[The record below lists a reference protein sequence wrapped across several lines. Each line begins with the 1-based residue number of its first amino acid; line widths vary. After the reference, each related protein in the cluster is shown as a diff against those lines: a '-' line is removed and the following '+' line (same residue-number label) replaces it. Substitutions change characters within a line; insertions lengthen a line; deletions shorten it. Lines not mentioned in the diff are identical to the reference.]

1 MGQEQQ
7 RKPVTDWATDYD
19 VFDPAFVEDPYPA
32 WQELRGRCPVAHTE
46 RIGGSWMPTTMEDI
60 RAVAKDVVH
69 FSSREVGVVPPQIE
83 GEPEDYDRIP
93 APPIQVDPPVH
104 TWSRRLIL
112 PAFSPQA
119 VAEYEPYTR
128 DLCRSLIANFE
139 HQSHADAAQDY
150 AQQIPVNIIARLL
163 GIPADMK
170 DTFTG
175 WVRDL
180 LEFAGEDPARAQQAR
195 REIFSFLDTQIEDR
209 LRNPGDDMISQL
221 TAAEVEG
228 EPVARKVVLGIC
240 GLLLIAG
247 IDTTWSGIGSS
258 LWHLA
263 THPEDRRRLAAEPDL
278 IPTAIEELLRA
289 YSPVTMARV
298 VTKDVEFKG
307 CPMKE
312 GDKVLLPFPAAN
324 RDPEAFENADRVIID
339 RQRNRH
345 VAFGVGLHR
354 CAGSNLARMELR
366 VAVEEWMKAIPEF
379 ELDTTKKTTWAGG
392 QVRGPRRIPILFAG
406 VDQGAEA

>member
-1 MGQEQQ
+1 MGQEKQ

-19 VFDPAFVEDPYPA
+19 VFDPAFVEDPYPI
-32 WQELRGRCPVAHTE
+32 WRELRGRCPVPHTE
-46 RIGGSWMPTTMEDI
+46 RIGGSWMPTRMEDI
-60 RAVAKDVVH
+60 RAVAKDVEH

-128 DLCRSLIANFE
+128 DLCRSLIAKFK
-139 HQSHADAAQDY
+139 QQGHADAAHDY

-209 LRNPGDDMISQL
+209 LRNPGDDIISQL
-221 TAAEVEG
+221 TAAEMEG

>member
-1 MGQEQQ
+1 
-7 RKPVTDWATDYD
+7 
-19 VFDPAFVEDPYPA
+19 
-32 WQELRGRCPVAHTE
+32 
-46 RIGGSWMPTTMEDI
+46 MEDI
-60 RAVAKDVVH
+60 RAIAKDVAH

-83 GEPEDYDRIP
+83 GEPETYDRIP

-112 PAFSPQA
+112 PAFSPPA

-128 DLCRSLIANFE
+128 ELCRSLIANF
-139 HQSHADAAQDY
+139 QYRGHADAASEY
-150 AQQIPVNIIARLL
+150 AQQIPVSIIARLL
-163 GIPADMK
+163 GIPADMN
-170 DTFTG
+170 DIFTG

-180 LEFAGEDPARAQQAR
+180 LEFAGQDPARAQQAR
-195 REIFSFLDTQIEDR
+195 RDIFSYLDSQIEDR
-209 LRNPGDDMISQL
+209 LQNPGNDMISQL
-221 TAAEVEG
+221 ATAEVEG
-228 EPVARKVVLGIC
+228 EPVARKHVLGTC
-240 GLLLIAG
+240 GLLLVAG

-263 THPEDRRRLAAEPDL
+263 THEDHRRRLAAEPDL

-289 YSPVTMARV
+289 YSPVTMARR
-298 VTKDVEFKG
+298 VTDDFEFKG

-324 RDPEAFENADRVIID
+324 RDPEAFEDADKVIID

-379 ELDTTKKTTWAGG
+379 TLDTAQSTTWAGG
-392 QVRGPRRIPILFAG
+392 QVRGPRQLPVLFSTK
-406 VDQGAEA
+406 GAE